1 MLPSCRHARLV
12 AGRRQRR
19 RRNLRCGIEIRGSA
33 VIRRRDDVVG
43 QTITKTTYLHLHLHL
58 HQHLHLHLHLQEKV
72 RRRSVNKVFI
82 KINSPFQYGTTK
94 KNLWRA
100 GVAQVSS
107 INMTISLAMQSLNT
121 LPLG

>member
-43 QTITKTTYLHLHLHL
+43 QTITKTTYLHLHL
-58 HQHLHLHLHLQEKV
+58 QEKV
-72 RRRSVNKVFI
+72 RRPSVNKVFI